1 MFTLEDLK
9 IGERYDGIVKLKYNY
24 GLFVIVKG
32 IDGLLHKNF
41 IKVPSSISRKDVY
54 NIGDKI
60 RVKAME
66 FKEVNGE
73 KRIVWT
79 QEQ

>member
-1 MFTLEDLK
+1 M
-9 IGERYDGIVKLKYNY
+9 IVR
-24 GLFVIVKG
+24 GV
-32 IDGLLHKNF
+32 DGLLHKNF
-41 IKVPSSISRKDVY
+41 IKVPDGISWKDVY

-66 FKEVNGE
+66 FKEINGE

>member
-41 IKVPSSISRKDVY
+41 IKVPSSISWKDVY